1 MSPVTR
7 AAALVTLALAAC
19 QKIDYLPQNPVE
31 PWPTRVLMHR
41 GGGSEGPYPGNTLP
55 AVRWGA
61 SILDGVEIDIQ
72 LSADGTLWL
81 GHDNEVLG
89 CDGEQ
94 IGCFQDLGDA
104 EIDGVAY
111 CADPASGTLVQHYV
125 RLSEVFAAISVE
137 FPESLFSL
145 DIKGQYCRSLGRSE
159 AESMADEVD
168 RLVRQYGMG
177 GKVAVESEQRS
188 FLERLKHDGAPVY
201 AFVVSL
207 GDIDG
212 PLSAAANVGATGISF
227 KYAPTSEPLDADV
240 VAGIHGV
247 GYRMIVWTVNTPE
260 EVAAVWPTKVDVI
273 ETDNPDFKSL
283 IPQQ

>member
-1 MSPVTR
+1 MSLSTR

-19 QKIDYLPQNPVE
+19 QKIDYLPQNPVD

-41 GGGSEGPYPGNTLP
+41 GGGSAGPYHENTLP
-55 AVRWGA
+55 AVRFGA

-81 GHDNEVLG
+81 GHDNEALG
-89 CDGEQ
+89 CDGQ
-94 IGCFQDLGDA
+94 AVGCFQDLRDS
-104 EIDGVAY
+104 EIDGFAY
-111 CADPASGTLVQHYV
+111 CADPASGALVQHYV
-125 RLSEVFAAISVE
+125 RLSEVLAAISVE
-137 FPESLFSL
+137 FPASLFAL

-177 GKVAVESEQRS
+177 GKVAVESDQRS
-188 FLERLKHDGAPVY
+188 FLERLRHDASPVY

-212 PLSAAANVGATGISF
+212 PLSAAENVGAAGISF
-227 KYAPTSEPLDADV
+227 KFAPTSEPLDADV
-240 VAGIHGV
+240 VAGIHRV
-247 GYRMIVWTVNTPE
+247 GFRMIVWTVNTSE
-260 EVAAVWPTKVDVI
+260 EIAAVWPTKVDVI

-283 IPQQ
+283 IPPQ